1 MEESMNYWGE
11 DTGIEID
18 EPFDGIEVDENLVEA
33 WGNASNDELLDELVG
48 SIALETIPLVE
59 NVSEYV
65 ESKKKK
71 KEKRKATPFFERPVI
86 AMDTEYVESECGT
99 YNRILSYQFAV
110 LYKGKLSTT
119 ILFP

>member
-65 ESKKKK
+65 ESKKK
-71 KEKRKATPFFERPVI
+71 
-86 AMDTEYVESECGT
+86 
-99 YNRILSYQFAV
+99 
-110 LYKGKLSTT
+110 
-119 ILFP
+119 